1 MDALPYKISA
11 LVYLHN
17 RQGELLL
24 MRRNKAPNK
33 GLWSPIGGKLEMPTG
48 ESPHDAACRE
58 VMEEIGLT
66 ISPADLHLFAMIA
79 EKNYEDRCHWLM
91 FLFDCRKQLDA
102 LPTPIDEGSFAFFP
116 EAEVLDLDLP
126 DTDRKALWKVYFK
139 ARHDFVALKADCSS
153 EKLLQIV
160 VDEAMELKHPDSK

>member
-1 MDALPYKISA
+1 MDALPYKISS

-24 MRRNKAPNK
+24 MQRNRAPNK
-33 GLWSPIGGKLEMPTG
+33 GLWSPIGGKLEMATG

-58 VMEEIGLT
+58 VMEEIGLP

-79 EKNYEDRCHWLM
+79 EQNYEDRCHWLM
-91 FLFDCRKQLDA
+91 FLFDCRRELEE
-102 LPTPIDEGSFAFFP
+102 LPPPIDEGTFGFF
-116 EAEVLDLDLP
+116 EESAVTGLDLP
-126 DTDRKALWKVYFK
+126 DTDRKALWKIYFQ

-153 EKLLQIV
+153 QKLLQV
-160 VDEAMELKHPDSK
+160 QVDEAMVLKRNDRE